1 MKNSIKNLPV
11 SAAVVALAV
20 ISVSC
25 TKEATT
31 RTQSSAAPDEI
42 EFRMD
47 SGSFE
52 ADVETKA
59 SAVTALTSF
68 NVHCF
73 TGTPGSAETSVFNVG
88 FSGSTS
94 YTGTTRQFWPSTD
107 PGYHFYASNATI
119 TPAGGGAAITAANST
134 DIVVA
139 KCLSPAYKQSNALT
153 FNHIFARVGDVT
165 VTSPSDG
172 SNVSNLSITFT
183 PKTGGTFLI
192 NSGTW
197 SSTSNGSAVVLANA
211 TGVNASKDTY
221 CVPGAY
227 TLNAS
232 YTLTKGAYSKSFT
245 KSANVTF
252 PEGKISAISTTLP
265 NSDAS
270 EITFSVTVENW
281 GTNTVNT
288 SWN

>member
-1 MKNSIKNLPV
+1 MKITIKNLPV
-11 SAAVVALAV
+11 PAAVVVLSI
-20 ISVSC
+20 ISAAC
-25 TKEATT
+25 TKEAST
-31 RTQSSAAPDEI
+31 RVQSSVDLDEI

-52 ADVETKA
+52 AEVETKA
-59 SAVTALTSF
+59 TAVTALSSF

-73 TGTPGSAETSVFNVG
+73 TGTPGSAETPVFNVG

-94 YTGTTRQFWPSTD
+94 YTGTTKQFWPSTD

-119 TPAGGGAAITAANST
+119 TPAGGGATISAANST

-139 KCLSPAYKQSNALT
+139 KCMSPTYKQSNTLT
-153 FNHIFARVGDVT
+153 FNHIFARVGEVT
-165 VTSPSDG
+165 VTAPNDG
-172 SNVSNLSITFT
+172 SAVSNLSITFT
-183 PKTGGTFLI
+183 PKTGGTYLI

-197 SSTSNGSAVVLANA
+197 SSASNGSAVVLANA

-232 YTLTKGAYSKSFT
+232 YTLTKGAYSKNFT
-245 KSANVTF
+245 KSANVTL
-252 PEGKISAISTTLP
+252 PVGKISAISTTLP
-265 NSDAS
+265 NSDVS

-281 GTNTVNT
+281 GTNTINT